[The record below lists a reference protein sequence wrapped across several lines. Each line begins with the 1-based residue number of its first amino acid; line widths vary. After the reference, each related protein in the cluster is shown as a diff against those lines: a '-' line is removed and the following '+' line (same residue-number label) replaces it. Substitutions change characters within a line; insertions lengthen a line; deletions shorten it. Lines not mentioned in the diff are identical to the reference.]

1 MNNIKDKII
10 KETAEKFRKENGN
23 NKIADNDLL
32 IYIMTK
38 IDTLPCAN
46 HLASITTVETR
57 QKMMMWGIGIGLSVI
72 GLLYV
77 MF

>member
-10 KETAEKFRKENGN
+10 KETAENFRKENGN

-38 IDTLPCAN
+38 IDTLPCTN

-77 MF
+77 VF